1 MADDNQEQ
9 KSSGSGKGLLIAL
22 IGLVIFLII
31 AVIGGGYFLYSHA
44 LANNGAQQE
53 HPAEVKKEEA
63 VDKGGSYKAD
73 ISDIVLNLTD
83 SKGKD
88 KIMKLS
94 FSIKSSEPTIVALAE
109 EAKAEIVDKFI
120 SQISSRSSEELM
132 TVGGKN
138 LLKDELLHEINNI
151 INETG
156 ASKKPE
162 VIRNNVKQV
171 LFTTFVIK

>member
-1 MADDNQEQ
+1 MADEQEH
-9 KSSGSGKGLLIAL
+9 KNSGSGKGLLIAL

-31 AVIGGGYFLYSHA
+31 AVIGGGFFLYSHA

-53 HPAEVKKEEA
+53 HHEEVKKEEA
-63 VDKGGSYKAD
+63 VDKGGSFKAD
-73 ISDIVLNLTD
+73 VSDLVLNLTD

-94 FSIKSSEPTIVALAE
+94 FSIKSSEPTIAALVE
-109 EAKAEIVDKFI
+109 EAKPEIMDRVI

-132 TVGGKN
+132 TVGGKD

-151 INETG
+151 INEAG

-162 VIRNNVKQV
+162 VIRNNVKQI

>member
-9 KSSGSGKGLLIAL
+9 KNSGNGKGLLIAL

-53 HPAEVKKEEA
+53 HHEEVKKEEA
-63 VDKGGSYKAD
+63 VDKGGSFKAD
-73 ISDIVLNLTD
+73 VSDIVLNLTD

-94 FSIKSSEPTIVALAE
+94 FSIKSSEPTIAALVE
-109 EAKAEIVDKFI
+109 ESKPEIVDKVI

-151 INETG
+151 INEAG